1 MKKTIFSIAL
11 MMACSFVAA
20 QTSNSEISQENKRD
34 FRFFQPFELSVNLG
48 TTSTSISYPNTH
60 IATGNN
66 IGWNA
71 GLSLQFNK
79 ADLGFSLGFRT
90 GVSYE
95 LSRSFFINESDPLS
109 SAFSYRQS
117 SINVPLTMMY
127 LINGP
132 KAFGFYFGVG
142 ANMRYSLDSSL
153 ETLDYKTNNLQWY
166 AHTVF
171 GFRFAHFY
179 IEDEFNG
186 QLNGLF
192 KSGPDIPKANLST
205 VSLKIGWVF

>member
-11 MMACSFVAA
+11 MMAYSFVAA
-20 QTSNSEISQENKRD
+20 QTSNPDVSLDNKRD

-79 ADLGFSLGFRT
+79 ADLGFRT

-95 LSRSFFINESDPLS
+95 LSRSFFINESDPLG

-205 VSLKIGWVF
+205 VSFKIGWVF